1 MAECPC
7 LNRSATASLV
17 KLSSSTMAAPWE
29 LLMIGSLLATPAGLA
44 TETDT
49 SGEA

>member
-1 MAECPC
+1 VPQPE
-7 LNRSATASLV
+7 RYS
-17 KLSSSTMAAPWE
+17 KLSEAELVDMAAPWE